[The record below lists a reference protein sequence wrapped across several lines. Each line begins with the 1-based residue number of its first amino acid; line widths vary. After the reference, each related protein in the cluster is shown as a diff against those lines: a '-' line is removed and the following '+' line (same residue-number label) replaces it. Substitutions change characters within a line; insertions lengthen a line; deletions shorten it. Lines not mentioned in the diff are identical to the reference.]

1 MLNEFKVKR
10 EIKETGLSAVCA
22 WCERYWEAKSRTN
35 GVAFQCGVQGCG
47 GPGMGMAFPMYKGPR
62 MNKVAYCF
70 VCGEPSEMAV
80 EFRGVTG
87 KGGNGSMLGCCK
99 KHEKALK
106 LMLSR
111 TGKPVVTN
119 ERLVPVVQPAAE
131 VKNQA

>member
-35 GVAFQCGVQGCG
+35 GVAFQCGVKGCG
-47 GPGMGMAFPMYKGPR
+47 GPGMGKAFPMYKGPR
-62 MNKVAYCF
+62 MNKAAYCF
-70 VCGEPSEMAV
+70 VCGEPSDMAV
-80 EFRGVTG
+80 EFHD
-87 KGGNGSMLGCCK
+87 GGGMVGCCN

-131 VKNQA
+131 VENQA